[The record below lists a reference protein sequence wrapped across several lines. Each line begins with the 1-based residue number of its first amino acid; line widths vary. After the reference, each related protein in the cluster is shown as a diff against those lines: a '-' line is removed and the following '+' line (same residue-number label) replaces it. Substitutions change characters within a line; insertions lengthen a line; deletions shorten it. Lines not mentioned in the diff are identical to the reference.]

1 MEIYIRHYASGAAA
15 ARGLTVIIDVFR
27 AFSVACF
34 ALGQGAE
41 RILAVR
47 HVESALGLKEKYP
60 GAVLI
65 GERKAQK
72 LPGFDYGNSPSEIDG
87 VDFSGRTVVHTTHAG
102 TRALSCAT
110 RATGVLTGSFV
121 NAGATLAYIRS
132 QAPGDLSLVCSGFE
146 GERLTLEDTLCAEYM
161 RDCLCGRTPCFA
173 DLKHRLRTS
182 DAARR
187 FFDPK
192 ETGSPAED
200 FDLCMDL
207 DRFGFVIQRH
217 AFGSDWCELRRI
229 DL

>member
-1 MEIYIRHYASGAAA
+1 MKIHIRHYASGAGA
-15 ARGLTVIIDVFR
+15 ARGLAVIIDVFR

-47 HVESALGLKEKYP
+47 NVESALGLKEKHP

-65 GERKAQK
+65 GERNAQK
-72 LPGFDYGNSPSEIDG
+72 LPGFDYGNSPSEIEG
-87 VDFSGRTVVHTTHAG
+87 IDFSGRLVIHTTHAG

-121 NAGATLAYIRS
+121 NAGATLAYIQS

-146 GERLTLEDTLCAEYM
+146 GERRTLEDTLCAEYM
-161 RDCLCGRTPCFA
+161 QDRLCGRTPSFA
-173 DLKHRLRTS
+173 DIRQRLRIS

-187 FFDPK
+187 FFDPVK
-192 ETGSPAED
+192 TGSPAED
-200 FDLCMDL
+200 FALCMDL
-207 DRFGFVIQRH
+207 DRFHFVILRH
-217 AFGSDWCELRRI
+217 AFGPDWCELRRI